1 MPFLIKLALNFFLQ
15 DKAIGLEHITKQKI
29 NYSCL
34 LGVEGLSVGLNPVV
48 PIDLQA
54 TGHR

>member
-1 MPFLIKLALNFFLQ
+1 MPFLMKLALTFFLH
-15 DKAIGLEHITKQKI
+15 DKIIGLEHITKHKI

-34 LGVEGLSVGLNPVV
+34 LGIECLSLGLNPVV